1 MDKTTLD
8 FNSINSIIKKIT
20 ETINDS
26 RGHILEIVDNVRG
39 EYNSL
44 KMELSKI
51 KYDVTQII
59 NEVEVLEKQDK
70 IMRRKLAE
78 VSKNFHIY
86 TEADIKAAYDG
97 AYEVRMIL
105 MAKKNEEKEL
115 IRRRSS
121 IEIALKRAMENIQSA
136 EKIINQI
143 SIALGYLEGDV
154 SSFFQD
160 SEHNS
165 QMLMGI
171 KILEAQEN
179 ERKRIAR
186 DVHDGPAQYMANA
199 IMKVDICKILIQRNL
214 EDGMKELNDLKESVR
229 LALTEVRGII
239 FNLRPMSL
247 DDLGLNET
255 IKETTRAIN
264 LELGININLQLKPIK
279 DEIDPIIQV
288 AVYRIV
294 QEICNNIKKHAKAE
308 NIDIKFDF
316 GIKYLIL
323 QVSDDGVGFDVEE
336 TLRRAKTKEFTYG
349 LVGIYDRVKQLQG
362 KISIKSSKGNGTCY
376 IIKLPINREV
386 MKDETGCN

>member
-1 MDKTTLD
+1 MDKTSLD
-8 FNSINSIIKKIT
+8 FNSINIIIKEIT
-20 ETINDS
+20 KTITTS
-26 RGHILEIVDNVRG
+26 RGHILEIVDNVRN

-44 KMELSKI
+44 KMELNKI

-59 NEVEVLEKQDK
+59 KEVEVLENQDK
-70 IMRRKLAE
+70 IMRRRLAE

-86 TEADIKAAYDG
+86 SEADIKEAYDG
-97 AYEVRMIL
+97 AYELRVIL

-121 IEIALKRAMENIQSA
+121 IEIALKKAMENIQSA

-165 QMLMGI
+165 QMLVGI

-199 IMKVDICKILIQRNL
+199 IMKVDICKMILQRNVD
-214 EDGMKELNDLKESVR
+214 EGIKELNDLKESVR

-255 IKETTRAIN
+255 I
-264 LELGININLQLKPIK
+264 
-279 DEIDPIIQV
+279 
-288 AVYRIV
+288 
-294 QEICNNIKKHAKAE
+294 
-308 NIDIKFDF
+308 
-316 GIKYLIL
+316 
-323 QVSDDGVGFDVEE
+323 
-336 TLRRAKTKEFTYG
+336 
-349 LVGIYDRVKQLQG
+349 
-362 KISIKSSKGNGTCY
+362 
-376 IIKLPINREV
+376 
-386 MKDETGCN
+386 